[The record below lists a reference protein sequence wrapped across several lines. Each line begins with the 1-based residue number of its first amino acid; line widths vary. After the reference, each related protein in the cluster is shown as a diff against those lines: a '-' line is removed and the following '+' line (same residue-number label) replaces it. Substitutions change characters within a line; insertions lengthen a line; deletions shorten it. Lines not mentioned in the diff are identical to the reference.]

1 MFCFVLFLNMG
12 GLLKFS
18 KLFSLC
24 LSSHADVEL

>member
-1 MFCFVLFLNMG
+1 MLCFVLKHGGGG

-18 KLFSLC
+18 KLC